1 MCSLIDDTI
10 DNWVDTRSQEKLWI
24 VVVTQTF
31 IRSQNVISCLELNQR

>member
-10 DNWVDTRSQEKLWI
+10 DNWVDTRSQ

-31 IRSQNVISCLELNQR
+31 IRSQNVISCLELNKR